1 MKLHYLHLGESPRAL
16 CILHGLFGSLDN
28 WMTMGRK
35 FSQYY
40 SVYLIDARNHGRSPW
55 SDIMNY
61 EVMAED
67 LQEFITEHRLE
78 RPFVLGHSMGGK
90 TVMQWALRFPEKPS
104 KIIIADIAPKAY
116 PPAFNSIVAALEEL
130 QRVPLYSRQQAE
142 KILRQYISEEGIVQF
157 LSKNLYWNDKH
168 NQLSLR
174 FNLEAI
180 RQQLPVLSGAIHTEG
195 QCKVPALFLR
205 GEYSH
210 YVEARDE
217 EEIKKLFPLAE
228 FSMVPK
234 AGHWIHAE
242 NPKTFFELCH
252 QFLEK

>member
-1 MKLHYLHLGESPRAL
+1 MKLHYLRLGESSRAL

-28 WMTMGRK
+28 WMTLGRQ

-55 SDIMNY
+55 CDTMNY

-90 TVMQWALRFPEKPS
+90 TLMQWALRFPDKAA
-104 KIIIADIAPKAY
+104 KIIVADIAPRAY
-116 PPAFNSIVAALEEL
+116 PPAFNSILMALEEL
-130 QRVPLYSRQQAE
+130 HRIPLTSRQQAE
-142 KILRQYISEEGIVQF
+142 AILRQHISEEGIVHF
-157 LSKNLYWNDKH
+157 LAKNLYWNEN
-168 NQLSLR
+168 NQLVLR
-174 FNLEAI
+174 FNLEVI
-180 RQQLPVLSGAIHTEG
+180 RQQLPVLSGAIDPVG

-210 YVEARDE
+210 YIEARDE
-217 EEIKKLFPLAE
+217 EEIKKLFPLAK
-228 FSMVPK
+228 FSTVPG
-234 AGHWIHAE
+234 AGHWVHAE
-242 NPKTFFELCH
+242 NPRAFFALCY